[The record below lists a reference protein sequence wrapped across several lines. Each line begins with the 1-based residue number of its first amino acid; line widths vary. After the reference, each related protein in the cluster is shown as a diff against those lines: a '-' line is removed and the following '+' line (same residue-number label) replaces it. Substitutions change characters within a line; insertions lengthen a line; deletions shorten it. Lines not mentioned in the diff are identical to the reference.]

1 MRKDEL
7 NPNGGKERTPSA
19 TGLTP
24 QGRKE
29 QTTKLVEAKIHA
41 LSEALKSRAKDR
53 FHGLPKSVQA
63 FLEWHGEGD
72 EEPLKVIPRPTLNSR
87 KDLKEKVQKILQ
99 ERKNTPEEDV
109 AKQEA
114 RIKELEHQIKG
125 LASANHEMH
134 LEIGRLE
141 TELSLRDKKI
151 EKLESSL
158 VSSSSNVSRITR
170 GKR

>member
-1 MRKDEL
+1 MCKEEL
-7 NPNGGKERTPSA
+7 NSDGGKEQTPSA

-29 QTTKLVEAKIHA
+29 QTTELVKAKIDA
-41 LSEALKSRAKDR
+41 LGDALKSRVKDR
-53 FHGLPKSVQA
+53 FHGLPKSLQA

-72 EEPLKVIPRPTLNSR
+72 EEPLKVIPRPTINSR

-99 ERKNTPEEDV
+99 ERNNTPEEDV
-109 AKQEA
+109 AKHKAE
-114 RIKELEHQIKG
+114 IKELEYQIKG
-125 LASANHEMH
+125 LARANHEMH
-134 LEIGRLE
+134 LEVDRLK
-141 TELSLRDKKI
+141 TELSLRDTKI

-158 VSSSSNVSRITR
+158 VSTSSNVSSITR